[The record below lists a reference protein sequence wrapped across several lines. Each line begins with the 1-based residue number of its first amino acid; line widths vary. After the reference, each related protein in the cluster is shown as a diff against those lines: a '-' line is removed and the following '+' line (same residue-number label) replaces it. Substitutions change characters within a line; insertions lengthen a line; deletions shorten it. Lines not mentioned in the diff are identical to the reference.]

1 MLEPGQVAFA
11 IDDARSGAPLDA
23 RIVIETGDQPV
34 VEFLGRK
41 TFFTELIPQGRL
53 EVPIAPGAYGFK
65 VSAGAGVLAPDALV
79 QVEVVSGKT
88 AHCRVAISSVFD
100 PPAQGWYAADLH
112 HHADQAEAVTP
123 PADLARSQLA
133 AGLNLLFVS
142 DHDSTANHAA
152 LLQIAA
158 ERHVTFIPGI
168 ELSPSWG
175 HFNAYP
181 LKAGARLAIDTS
193 TAPVSALLQE
203 ARREGATV
211 VQVNHPF
218 IPYGYFSSVAAG
230 VAPGGFDG
238 AFDLVE
244 INSTVP
250 GDDAKVLARLWGY
263 WNEGRHYYLSGGSD
277 THNVWSEQSGRIRTF
292 VHLAGPVTAE
302 AFASALTAGHAYVS
316 YGPIIYPTTMF
327 GSELSAVPGQTAMLA
342 FELGSVAGLK
352 KVELIG
358 DGQVRETRIFESA
371 PVKTHVD
378 FTVHPQ
384 QLRWYALVVEDQL
397 GRRAYTDPIWVS
409 ASDAVSRPP

>member
-1 MLEPGQVAFA
+1 
-11 IDDARSGAPLDA
+11 
-23 RIVIETGDQPV
+23 
-34 VEFLGRK
+34 
-41 TFFTELIPQGRL
+41 LIPRGRL

-79 QVEVVSGKT
+79 QVEVVSGQT
-88 AHCRVAISSVFD
+88 AHCRVHIRPVFD
-100 PPAQGWYAADLH
+100 PPARGWYAADLH

-123 PADLARSQLA
+123 PEDLARSQLA
-133 AGLNLLFVS
+133 AGLNVLFVS

-152 LLQIAA
+152 LLKIAR
-158 ERHVTFIPGI
+158 ERHVAFIPGI

-181 LKAGARLAIDTS
+181 LKVGARLAIDTG
-193 TAPVSALLQE
+193 TAPIGAVLQE

-250 GDDAKVLARLWGY
+250 GDDAKVLARLWHY
-263 WNEGRHYYLSGGSD
+263 WNEGRHYFLSGGSD
-277 THNVWSEQSGRIRTF
+277 THNVWSEQSGLVRTF
-292 VHLAGPVTAE
+292 VHVAGAVTAE
-302 AFASALTAGHAYVS
+302 AFASALKAGHAYVT
-316 YGPIIYPTTMF
+316 YGPIVYPATMF
-327 GSELSAVPGQTAMLA
+327 GSAIRAVPGQSAVLA
-342 FELGSVAGLK
+342 FELGSVAGLR

-358 DGQVRETRIFESA
+358 DGQARETRTFENA
-371 PVKTHVD
+371 PLTTHVD
-378 FTVHPQ
+378 FTVQPQ
-384 QLRWYALVVEDQL
+384 QRRWYALVVEDQL
-397 GRRAYTDPIWVS
+397 GRRAYTDPIWV
-409 ASDAVSRPP
+409 AAGDAAAARP